1 MLQGPGHGE
10 KGSRPFKMKNSYLIA
25 LGSNLTSGSGGPAET
40 LRKALKLLSKYGAVI
55 RTTSTFYH
63 NPAFPDGS
71 GPDFVNAVVF
81 LEAKSDPTVMLSI
94 LHQVEAEMGRER
106 VQRWG
111 QRTLDLDL
119 IASADLVLPD
129 LKTHQYWRDLPLE
142 QQINEAPNQLVLPH
156 PRMQDRAF
164 VLVPLADV
172 APDWVH
178 PVLKRSVLQML
189 DDLPIE
195 DKNAVKPM

>member
-1 MLQGPGHGE
+1 M
-10 KGSRPFKMKNSYLIA
+10 
-25 LGSNLTSGSGGPAET
+25 
-40 LRKALKLLSKYGAVI
+40 
-55 RTTSTFYH
+55 
-63 NPAFPDGS
+63 
-71 GPDFVNAVVF
+71 NAAVF
-81 LEAKSDPTVMLSI
+81 LEAKFDPAAMLSI